1 MSVETSWSIHSEFIA
16 VCSHVRL
23 VDQTKRQVVTTANDA
38 TTGRWRVTQPPED
51 GEKGQVL
58 AFEAFKHLTTLN
70 AGSIVLIGTFLGD
83 IFPHDKHGNL
93 TIDQLTTG
101 LIAASFL
108 LFGVSLV
115 ASTFSMYQFAHFET
129 WWSGM
134 IKSSPSGN
142 WFFDGFVTLA
152 RLVAGSVFFLGVVCF
167 GAAVLWSLWQ

>member
-1 MSVETSWSIHSEFIA
+1 METTNHRVAGVEGGRIVNDGA
-16 VCSHVRL
+16 VNN
-23 VDQTKRQVVTTANDA
+23 ANVNKA
-38 TTGRWRVTQPPED
+38 NVNEALG
-51 GEKGQVL
+51 
-58 AFEAFKHLTTLN
+58 FEIFKHLTTLN

-167 GAAVLWSLWQ
+167 GAAVLWSL